1 MIKAFFIHRELR
13 RLADWRWKATEIM
26 SPELVKLFRH
36 NSFGPVWAF
45 CRKCVGD
52 SVYGCVSVSW
62 ITAHSGCSVHWHKR
76 LKLMSIIPKKD
87 VLGFILDLAAF
98 AMRKKRVFYSKI
110 AFDTWRIAKK
120 ALTHLYVRHSF
131 KCACFFRR
139 SLSNTRRFC
148 FSQLWCTFLHTGTY
162 NFLLSCTVC
171 VCMRQIEGSCVD
183 WALKR

>member
-45 CRKCVGD
+45 CQKCVGD

-62 ITAHSGCSVHWHKR
+62 ITAHSGCAVHWHKR

-139 SLSNTRRFC
+139 SLSRTPAGFASASFDARFFTRAHIIFY
-148 FSQLWCTFLHTGTY
+148 SLVL
-162 NFLLSCTVC
+162 C
-171 VCMRQIEGSCVD
+171 VCACGKSRVL
-183 WALKR
+183 A